1 MKYVIIC
8 KTIENG
14 TGTTHKTEVKTDF
27 YLPMEILNRLRVELL
42 ERCLKRGIV
51 VQHYIMGND
60 ELNGKRGYMSL
71 MEQGAAT
78 KNIK

>member
-14 TGTTHKTEVKTDF
+14 KGTTHKTEVKTDF
-27 YLPMEILNRLRVELL
+27 YLPMEILNRLKVELL

-51 VQHYIMGND
+51 VQHYIMAAD
-60 ELNGKRGYMSL
+60 ELSGKRGYMSL
-71 MEQGAAT
+71 MEQDVAM